1 MMRLSLL
8 QMLQAWRWCSL
19 ACGTLGTDMQKLLL
33 ISTASILTLDQITKY
48 LVVFYMNLI
57 ERGQMSVWPGFI
69 HFHMAW
75 NSGINFGLFSNNGL
89 AARWILIVI
98 ALGICGVVTYWMRR
112 ETRSIALIS
121 AGMVIGGALG
131 NVVDRILYGS
141 VADFLNITCCG
152 LHNPFAF
159 NVADIAIFAG
169 LLGLMLFA
177 SDSKKP
183 DLPS

>member
-1 MMRLSLL
+1 M
-8 QMLQAWRWCSL
+8 
-19 ACGTLGTDMQKLLL
+19 
-33 ISTASILTLDQITKY
+33 DQITKY

-89 AARWILIVI
+89 AARWILIAI
-98 ALGICGVVTYWMRR
+98 ALGICGVVAYWMRR
-112 ETRSIALIS
+112 ETRPIALMS
-121 AGMVIGGALG
+121 GGMVIGGALG
-131 NVVDRILYGS
+131 NVIDRILYGS

-152 LHNPFAF
+152 LYNPFAF

-177 SDSKKP
+177 SDPKKP
-183 DLPS
+183 NLPT

>member
-1 MMRLSLL
+1 V
-8 QMLQAWRWCSL
+8 
-19 ACGTLGTDMQKLLL
+19 
-33 ISTASILTLDQITKY
+33 DQITKY

-89 AARWILIVI
+89 AARWILIAI
-98 ALGICGVVTYWMRR
+98 ALGICGVVAYWMRR
-112 ETRSIALIS
+112 ETRPIALMS
-121 AGMVIGGALG
+121 GGMVIGGALG
-131 NVVDRILYGS
+131 NVIDRILYGS

-152 LHNPFAF
+152 LYNPFAF

-177 SDSKKP
+177 SDPKKP
-183 DLPS
+183 NLPT

>member
-1 MMRLSLL
+1 
-8 QMLQAWRWCSL
+8 
-19 ACGTLGTDMQKLLL
+19 MQKLLL
-33 ISTASILTLDQITKY
+33 ISTASILMLDQITKY

-131 NVVDRILYGS
+131 NVVDRILHGS

-177 SDSKKP
+177 SDAKKP
-183 DLPS
+183 NLPS

>member
-1 MMRLSLL
+1 
-8 QMLQAWRWCSL
+8 
-19 ACGTLGTDMQKLLL
+19 MQKLLL

-131 NVVDRILYGS
+131 NVVDRILHGS
-141 VADFLNITCCG
+141 VVDFLNITCCG

-177 SDSKKP
+177 SDAKKP
-183 DLPS
+183 NLPS

>member
-1 MMRLSLL
+1 
-8 QMLQAWRWCSL
+8 
-19 ACGTLGTDMQKLLL
+19 MQKLLL

>member
-1 MMRLSLL
+1 V
-8 QMLQAWRWCSL
+8 
-19 ACGTLGTDMQKLLL
+19 
-33 ISTASILTLDQITKY
+33 DQITKY

-89 AARWILIVI
+89 AARWILIAI
-98 ALGICGVVTYWMRR
+98 ALGICGVVAYWMRR
-112 ETRSIALIS
+112 ETRPIALMS
-121 AGMVIGGALG
+121 GGMVIGGALG
-131 NVVDRILYGS
+131 NVIDRILYGS

-152 LHNPFAF
+152 LYNPFAF

-169 LLGLMLFA
+169 LLGMMLFA
-177 SDSKKP
+177 SDPKKP
-183 DLPS
+183 NLPT

>member
-1 MMRLSLL
+1 
-8 QMLQAWRWCSL
+8 
-19 ACGTLGTDMQKLLL
+19 MQKLLL

-48 LVVFYMNLI
+48 LVLFYMNLI

-131 NVVDRILYGS
+131 NVVDRILHGS

-177 SDSKKP
+177 SDAKKP
-183 DLPS
+183 NLPS

>member
-1 MMRLSLL
+1 
-8 QMLQAWRWCSL
+8 
-19 ACGTLGTDMQKLLL
+19 MQRLLL
-33 ISTASILTLDQITKY
+33 ISAASIFTLDQITKY
-48 LVVFYMNLI
+48 LVVFYINLI

-112 ETRSIALIS
+112 ETRSVALIS

-169 LLGLMLFA
+169 LLGLVLFA
-177 SDSKKP
+177 SDAKKP
-183 DLPS
+183 NLPS

>member
-1 MMRLSLL
+1 
-8 QMLQAWRWCSL
+8 
-19 ACGTLGTDMQKLLL
+19 MQKLLL

-89 AARWILIVI
+89 AARWILIVM

-131 NVVDRILYGS
+131 NVVDRILHGS

-177 SDSKKP
+177 SDAEKP
-183 DLPS
+183 NLPS

>member
-1 MMRLSLL
+1 
-8 QMLQAWRWCSL
+8 
-19 ACGTLGTDMQKLLL
+19 MQKLLL

-112 ETRSIALIS
+112 ETRPIALIS

-131 NVVDRILYGS
+131 NVVDRILHGS

-169 LLGLMLFA
+169 LLGVMLFA
-177 SDSKKP
+177 SDANKHN
-183 DLPS
+183 LPS

>member
-1 MMRLSLL
+1 
-8 QMLQAWRWCSL
+8 
-19 ACGTLGTDMQKLLL
+19 MQRLLL
-33 ISTASILTLDQITKY
+33 ISAASIFTLDQITKY

-112 ETRSIALIS
+112 ETRSVALIS

-169 LLGLMLFA
+169 LLSLVLFA
-177 SDSKKP
+177 SDAKKP
-183 DLPS
+183 NLPS

>member
-1 MMRLSLL
+1 
-8 QMLQAWRWCSL
+8 
-19 ACGTLGTDMQKLLL
+19 MQKLLL

-89 AARWILIVI
+89 AARWILIAI
-98 ALGICGVVTYWMRR
+98 ALGICGVVAYWMRH
-112 ETRSIALIS
+112 ETRPIALMS
-121 AGMVIGGALG
+121 GGMVIGGALG
-131 NVVDRILYGS
+131 NVIDRILYGS

-152 LHNPFAF
+152 LYNPFAF

-177 SDSKKP
+177 SDPKKP
-183 DLPS
+183 NLPT

>member
-1 MMRLSLL
+1 
-8 QMLQAWRWCSL
+8 
-19 ACGTLGTDMQKLLL
+19 MQKLLL

-89 AARWILIVI
+89 EARWILIVI

-131 NVVDRILYGS
+131 NVVDRILHGS

-177 SDSKKP
+177 SDAKKP
-183 DLPS
+183 NLPS

>member
-1 MMRLSLL
+1 
-8 QMLQAWRWCSL
+8 
-19 ACGTLGTDMQKLLL
+19 MQKLLL

-75 NSGINFGLFSNNGL
+75 NSGINFGLFSNNSL

-131 NVVDRILYGS
+131 NVVDRILHGS

-177 SDSKKP
+177 SDAKKP
-183 DLPS
+183 NLPS

>member
-1 MMRLSLL
+1 
-8 QMLQAWRWCSL
+8 
-19 ACGTLGTDMQKLLL
+19 MQKLLL

-89 AARWILIVI
+89 AARWVLIVI

-131 NVVDRILYGS
+131 NVVDRILHGS

-177 SDSKKP
+177 SDAKKP
-183 DLPS
+183 NLPS

>member
-1 MMRLSLL
+1 
-8 QMLQAWRWCSL
+8 
-19 ACGTLGTDMQKLLL
+19 MQKLLL
-33 ISTASILTLDQITKY
+33 ISAASVLTLDQVTKY

-57 ERGQMSVWPGFI
+57 ERGQISVWPGFI

-131 NVVDRILYGS
+131 NVVDRILHGS

-177 SDSKKP
+177 SDAKKP
-183 DLPS
+183 NLPS